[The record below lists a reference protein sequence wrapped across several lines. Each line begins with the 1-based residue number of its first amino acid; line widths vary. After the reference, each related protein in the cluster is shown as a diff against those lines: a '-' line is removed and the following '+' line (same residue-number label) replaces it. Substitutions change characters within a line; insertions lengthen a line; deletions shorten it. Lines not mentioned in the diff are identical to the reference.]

1 MKLCPMGSWV
11 GSGHQKD
18 QATVRSLEL
27 SVPLPILWAGE
38 RGLEIELMVDYAYK
52 MKMPL

>member
-1 MKLCPMGSWV
+1 MGSWV

-18 QATVRSLEL
+18 PATVRSLEL

-38 RGLEIELMVDYAYK
+38 RGLEIELMVDYAYM